1 MCVCVCVSERALG
14 RKKHFVQRDDQSSG
28 SHRCTASNVHSSTFI
43 IDSESMKE
51 SNRVGQEK
59 QAWLDA
65 NRNGQTCSCLWN
77 SMGNNAKTTGTR
89 AQDRLDLSVP
99 RMNRSSGGGQPP
111 GPRQP
116 ADFQL
121 AAKSTRSAHSFS
133 RSRDVVVLREPR
145 RGTAAAVAHS
155 NLLPPIAG
163 STAIPRQ
170 DEDSPVVSASVP
182 KSLTRLSNS
191 IVMREKTSFRVL
203 VARHKRRTEISDQ
216 SSGSVLGVSF
226 RILNNDL
233 NSETRS
239 GPLTGGIDRAKS
251 PVAAAAPAL
260 MELKIG
266 PQKSDA
272 CPTAAVE
279 PNTRDLKAGQQRA
292 LCWDDSDVETES
304 QCSEGSVTWRDSHWL
319 EETDEYYTSQR
330 IADWVVKVNST
341 LFNTTKENLGSIIP
355 AEEQDIST
363 IKIIYDGD

>member
-1 MCVCVCVSERALG
+1 
-14 RKKHFVQRDDQSSG
+14 
-28 SHRCTASNVHSSTFI
+28 
-43 IDSESMKE
+43 
-51 SNRVGQEK
+51 
-59 QAWLDA
+59 
-65 NRNGQTCSCLWN
+65 
-77 SMGNNAKTTGTR
+77 
-89 AQDRLDLSVP
+89 
-99 RMNRSSGGGQPP
+99 MNRSSGEGLPP

-182 KSLTRLSNS
+182 KSLTR
-191 IVMREKTSFRVL
+191 FRV
-203 VARHKRRTEISDQ
+203 
-216 SSGSVLGVSF
+216 
-226 RILNNDL
+226 LNNDL